1 MCVEGVSCAVWKGP
15 SPYFTGTFWGQDQ
28 AFCHAYERQWQK
40 TFSYWFIWSN
50 FFWIGARHPWEESIF
65 HITVCSYS
73 YREKIYY
80 FSILG
85 TDLFTTT
92 SDFKEINRF
101 YIVQYP
107 HVKLWVLP
115 ARFCSL
121 LLVMS
126 VVLDPWL
133 IPAVP
138 LTSYSF
144 FL

>member
-1 MCVEGVSCAVWKGP
+1 MCVWGGELCSLERSQPLLHWYLLRAGSSLLSCLRKAVTED
-15 SPYFTGTFWGQDQ
+15 FL
-28 AFCHAYERQWQK
+28 
-40 TFSYWFIWSN
+40 YWFIWSN

-85 TDLFTTT
+85 TGLFTTT
-92 SDFKEINRF
+92 SDFKEINRI

-121 LLVMS
+121 LLVMA

-133 IPAVP
+133 IPAVS